1 MERSFSEFGRTNLR
15 RQFRFD
21 SALGLD
27 DQQVQLDELEDIEL
41 FMPDMQLEMIQPSP
55 GDVISLRTCMGM
67 SQKDLPLGFFLYSKL
82 NVDDDF
88 HEVVYEIYL
97 PENYPSIDEPT
108 IKFKCDSL
116 EEDIIY
122 RLNFSLDNHIR
133 EHSSANG
140 LILDCIEWIQRQ
152 VMYALQHRD
161 KPYSEIEFVPWLKR

>member
-1 MERSFSEFGRTNLR
+1 M
-15 RQFRFD
+15 
-21 SALGLD
+21 
-27 DQQVQLDELEDIEL
+27 
-41 FMPDMQLEMIQPSP
+41 
-55 GDVISLRTCMGM
+55 
-67 SQKDLPLGFFLYSKL
+67 
-82 NVDDDF
+82 DDDF